1 MRKNGPDL
9 LRWISVSLL
18 LAALAL
24 VFFELVAFSRQRAN
38 LPRGLTI
45 AGVSVGGLDQATA
58 SQRLLQAYSMPVEL
72 HYGDQV
78 IMLVPAA
85 IGFRLDTEAM
95 MAAAELAR
103 TGDDFWAD
111 FWNYLWNRP
120 ATAQAIPLRSEYSP
134 AQLEA
139 ALRDIGARY
148 DNPPTPVLPIPG
160 SPNFQ
165 PGRAGSILDIA
176 RASELIGELL
186 AKPSN
191 RRLNLPVV
199 ASQPG
204 RPGLPTLAT
213 LLKQNIDVA
222 GFDGLAVVY
231 VADLRT
237 GDEIEVGR
245 YQNAD
250 ISLKPDIAF
259 TAAST
264 IKIGI
269 MTAFYRYFDGPL
281 DPEADRWLT
290 QMITLSGNDPADWLM
305 QRIDRLLGPI
315 KVTDT
320 LKSLGLGSSFIAGYF
335 HLGSELLRDYQTPGN
350 SRPDINTS
358 PDRYN
363 QTTASDMGML
373 LTDVYQCANG
383 GGTLLAAFPGQIKQA
398 ECQHML
404 ELLSGNKI
412 GVLIEAGVPDGT
424 RVAHKHGWTDS
435 PLTQVSDAGIV
446 FSPAGDFVVSIFLWN
461 SHEMIWEP
469 SSKLVA
475 ELARATYNY
484 FNPPT
489 SPGIAPKS

>member
-1 MRKNGPDL
+1 MRKNGPDY
-9 LRWISVSLL
+9 LRWFSVGLL

-24 VFFELVAFSRQRAN
+24 VFYELVSFSRQRAN

-45 AGVSVGGLDQATA
+45 AGVPVGGLDQTTA
-58 SQRLLQAYSMPVEL
+58 SDRLLQVFSQPIEL

-78 IMLVPAA
+78 ILLVPAA
-85 IGFRLDTEAM
+85 VGFRLDTEAM

-103 TGDDFWAD
+103 TGDDFWAG

-120 ATAQAIPLRSEYSP
+120 ATAQEIPLRSEFS
-134 AQLEA
+134 ASQLDA

-148 DNPPTPVLPIPG
+148 DNPPVPVLPIPG

-165 PGRAGSILDIA
+165 PGQAGTVLDVGRAT
-176 RASELIGELL
+176 ELVAEMLS
-186 AKPSN
+186 KPSN

-199 ASQPG
+199 ARQPE

-213 LLKQNIDVA
+213 LLKKNIDVA
-222 GFDGLAVVY
+222 GFDGLAVIY
-231 VADLRT
+231 VSDLRT
-237 GDEIEVGR
+237 GEEIEVGR

-250 ISLKPDIAF
+250 ISLQPDISF

-269 MTAFYRYFDGPL
+269 MTAFYRYFDAPL

-305 QRIDRLLGPI
+305 ERIDNTLGPI

-320 LKSLGLGSSFIAGYF
+320 LKSLGLQSSFIAGYF
-335 HLGSELLRDYQTPGN
+335 HLGSPRLRDYQTPGN

-358 PDRYN
+358 PDTYN

-373 LTDVYQCANG
+373 LTDIYQCANG
-383 GGTLLAAFPGQIKQA
+383 GGTLLAAFPGQIKQS
-398 ECQHML
+398 ECEHML
-404 ELLSGNKI
+404 DLLSQNKI

-461 SHEMIWEP
+461 SHEMIWDT
-469 SSKLVA
+469 SSRLVA
-475 ELARATYNY
+475 ELSRAVYNY
-484 FNPPT
+484 FNPPAAT
-489 SPGIAPKS
+489 TPKS